1 MTETNHL
8 MELNF
13 KSFSFRM
20 PLLKFIQFWRI
31 IVLGLTGMFSF
42 TTLVVGAILKPKH
55 IVIVTSD
62 DQGWIQAGC
71 YGHPFLKTPHLDA
84 MAANGLRFERFYANA
99 PVCSPTRAGILT
111 GRSNNRTGVLEHGYN
126 LNLEEKTFVQALRKA
141 GFATGH
147 FGKWHLNG
155 IRGPGVPILK
165 DDPYHPG
172 KYGFSHWMTSTN
184 FIDYH
189 PLLSEMGR
197 FDQTK
202 GDASEVIV
210 DRALAF
216 IDNALK
222 VQKPSLSVIWYG
234 APHSPWIA
242 SETDR
247 APFAHLPIA
256 EQHHYGELV
265 AMDRSIGAL
274 RGGLRKLGIEDDTLI
289 WFSSDNGGLRKNFGE
304 NAVGPLRGGKKE
316 LWEGGLRVPCIIEW
330 PAVIKKAVVKT
341 PCSTLDIAPTII
353 DLLDLPGDS
362 LVAPVDGESVSPIF
376 LGAEMPERRSIPIA
390 MWDKG
395 ALIDHEFKFVRDG
408 KSEYLFNLKEDS
420 REQQNLSKSQPKQH
434 AKMRKQLD
442 RFLNSIKDSQAG
454 KDYPNGLNTPRRDV
468 QWRDHPQYAD
478 YLDLFTE
485 FLKSSQVP

>member
-1 MTETNHL
+1 ML
-8 MELNF
+8 
-13 KSFSFRM
+13 
-20 PLLKFIQFWRI
+20 WRP
-31 IVLGLTGMFSF
+31 T
-42 TTLVVGAILKPKH
+42 
-55 IVIVTSD
+55 D
-62 DQGWIQAGC
+62 
-71 YGHPFLKTPHLDA
+71 
-84 MAANGLRFERFYANA
+84 LRFERFYANA

-316 LWEGGLRVPCIIEW
+316 LWEGGGCVFRASSNGLLSSIRQWSRLLAQPSISHPPLLIFLICPGTRWWHPLMGRVFPQFSWVPKCLSGVQFQSPCGTRVP
-330 PAVIKKAVVKT
+330 
-341 PCSTLDIAPTII
+341 
-353 DLLDLPGDS
+353 
-362 LVAPVDGESVSPIF
+362 
-376 LGAEMPERRSIPIA
+376 
-390 MWDKG
+390 
-395 ALIDHEFKFVRDG
+395 
-408 KSEYLFNLKEDS
+408 
-420 REQQNLSKSQPKQH
+420 
-434 AKMRKQLD
+434 
-442 RFLNSIKDSQAG
+442 
-454 KDYPNGLNTPRRDV
+454 
-468 QWRDHPQYAD
+468 
-478 YLDLFTE
+478 
-485 FLKSSQVP
+485 

>member
-1 MTETNHL
+1 
-8 MELNF
+8 
-13 KSFSFRM
+13 
-20 PLLKFIQFWRI
+20 
-31 IVLGLTGMFSF
+31 MFSF
-42 TTLVVGAILKPKH
+42 TTLVLGAMLKPKH

-84 MAANGLRFERFYANA
+84 MAKNGIRFERFYANA

-111 GRSNNRTGVLEHGYN
+111 GRSNNRTGVFEHGYN

-165 DDPYHPG
+165 NDPYHPG

-189 PLLSEMGR
+189 PLLSEMGS

-216 IDNALK
+216 IENAVK
-222 VQKPSLSVIWYG
+222 VKKPSLSVIWYG

-242 SETDR
+242 SESDR
-247 APFAHLPIA
+247 APFSHLPIA

-330 PAVIKKAVVKT
+330 PAVINKAVVKT

-353 DLLDLPGDS
+353 DLLDLPRDS
-362 LVAPVDGESVSPIF
+362 LVAPVDGESISPIF

-420 REQQNLSKSQPKQH
+420 REQQNLSESQPKQH

-442 RFLNSIKDSQAG
+442 RFLNSIKDSQEG
-454 KDYPNGLNTPRRDV
+454 KDYPNVLNTPRRDV
-468 QWRDHPQYAD
+468 QWRDHPEYAD
-478 YLDLFTE
+478 YLDQFTE
-485 FLKSSQVP
+485 SLKSSQVP